1 MTDIRP
7 ADATVDAAADSL
19 ARTVAAADLPK
30 VLHGAPAAVLMIDLE
45 RREVVYANAAAIELT
60 GDRVRL
66 PVDVDAWGDAAGLTD
81 LGGKRMSE
89 TSSPLSLVA
98 SGVPVAGEPVAVH
111 DSARRGG
118 SVTSAQREATEGRL
132 LWVTGFG
139 LSGVTD
145 GAVPGDLESRA
156 LVVFLQ
162 LSGTEHGDRRHLE
175 VLRDR
180 AVVATEMSF
189 TITDPRRPDDPLIW
203 VNPSFTRLTGYTQE
217 DVVGRNCRLLQG
229 PNTDRGAIDRIS
241 RSLRRQEPITE
252 VLLNYRK
259 DGTAYWNQVSIS
271 PVFDGTGEL
280 VNFVGVQNDVTERVM
295 VEQERSAALADA
307 EAARNQLRL
316 LAEATTQMTEALD
329 VGDACRRLARIV
341 VPQLADLCAVDL
353 VDRPASTAP
362 SRLAVAAR
370 DPGDEDRLRRLGE
383 LRDYRTGGTS
393 DTGRV
398 LAGEA
403 PVLLS
408 DLPESGAER
417 HPDDPKAA
425 EVYDQL
431 RLRSAMVVPVR
442 ARGRVLGTL
451 TLLTQHPY
459 GRRYGSRDLHLA
471 ADLAGRAGLTVDN
484 ARLYEVEHA
493 AAATLQR
500 SLLPVVP
507 EVDGLQVA
515 ARYLVGADGNQV
527 GGDWYDVLPLPD
539 GAVGIAVG
547 DVVGHDL
554 QAAAAMGQ
562 LRGVVRSYAWEGRGP
577 GSVLDRCD
585 QLVQGLEMAA
595 MATAFY
601 ARMEPAGSDG
611 TRMLRYANAGHPAPL
626 LLGPDGELRR
636 LDEQRSPM
644 IGAVPTFGST
654 DGPGRA
660 EVELCCPAGSM
671 VLLYTD
677 GLTDMAGSD
686 ADERT
691 ALLERTLAELPSG
704 TDAETAVDRVL
715 TACAPHRLRDD
726 VALLAIRIAG

>member
-1 MTDIRP
+1 MTEIRP
-7 ADATVDAAADSL
+7 ADAAAEAV
-19 ARTVAAADLPK
+19 ARTVAPADLPQ
-30 VLHGAPAAVLMIDLE
+30 VLHGAPAAVLMIDL
-45 RREVVYANAAAIELT
+45 RSREVVYANPSAIELT

-81 LGGKRMSE
+81 LAGKRMSE
-89 TSSPLSLVA
+89 TDSPLWLVA

-111 DSARRGG
+111 DAARRGG
-118 SVTSAQREATEGRL
+118 SVTDRQRDATEGRL

-139 LSGVTD
+139 LAGVTD
-145 GAVPGDLESRA
+145 GARPGDLESRA

-162 LSGTEHGDRRHLE
+162 ISGTEHGDRRRLE

-180 AVVATEMSF
+180 AVVATDMAF
-189 TITDPRRPDDPLIW
+189 TITDPRREDDPLIW
-203 VNPSFTRLTGYTQE
+203 VNPSFTRLTGYSHD

-229 PNTDRGAIDRIS
+229 PNTDRAVVRRIADA
-241 RSLRRQEPITE
+241 LGRQEPVTE

-259 DGTAYWNQVSIS
+259 DGTAYWNQVSIT
-271 PVFDGTGEL
+271 PVFDGQGEL
-280 VNFVGVQNDVTERVM
+280 VNFVGVQNDVTERVL

-329 VGDACRRLARIV
+329 VRDACVRLARIV

-353 VDRPASTAP
+353 VDRPDTSVP

-370 DPGDEDRLRRLGE
+370 DPGDEDLLLRMSE
-383 LRDYRTGGTS
+383 LRAYRTGGAT

-398 LAGEA
+398 LAGDA

-471 ADLAGRAGLTVDN
+471 TDLAGRAGLTVDN

-507 EVDGLQVA
+507 EVEGLQLA

-562 LRGVVRSYAWEGRGP
+562 LRGVVRSYAWEGRDP

-601 ARMEPAGSDG
+601 ARMEPADERGH
-611 TRMLRYANAGHPAPL
+611 RVLRYANAGHPAPL
-626 LLGPDGELRR
+626 LLDPDGVLHR
-636 LDEQRSPM
+636 LDEERSPM
-644 IGAVPTFGST
+644 IGAVPTFGSS

-660 EVELCCPAGSM
+660 EARLDCPPGS
-671 VLLYTD
+671 VLLLYTD
-677 GLTDMAGSD
+677 GLTDMVGED

-691 ALLERTLAELPSG
+691 ALLERTLAEMRPG
-704 TDAETAVDRVL
+704 TDAATVVERVL
-715 TACAPHRLRDD
+715 AECAPRRLRDD
-726 VALLAIRIAG
+726 VALLAIRVEG

>member
-1 MTDIRP
+1 MTEISGAVGVAP
-7 ADATVDAAADSL
+7 
-19 ARTVAAADLPK
+19 VAAADLPH
-30 VLHGAPAAVLMIDLE
+30 VLHGAPAAVLMIDLAT
-45 RREVVYANAAAIELT
+45 REVVYANASAIELT
-60 GDRVRL
+60 GDRVHL
-66 PVDVDAWGDAAGLTD
+66 PVDVDTWADAAGLTD
-81 LGGKRMSE
+81 LGGQRMSD
-89 TSSPLSLVA
+89 TNSPLSLVA
-98 SGVPVAGEPVAVH
+98 AGLPVVGEPVAVH
-111 DSARRGG
+111 DAARRG
-118 SVTSAQREATEGRL
+118 STVTDEQRDASEGRL

-139 LSGVTD
+139 LA
-145 GAVPGDLESRA
+145 GAGPAPQGTELESRA

-162 LSGTEHGDRRHLE
+162 ISGTEHGDRRRLE

-189 TITDPRRPDDPLIW
+189 TITDPRQPDDPLIW
-203 VNPSFTRLTGYTQE
+203 VNPSFTRLTGYTYE

-229 PNTDRGAIDRIS
+229 PNTDRAAVERIS
-241 RSLRRQEPITE
+241 DALARREPFTS

-259 DGTAYWNQVSIS
+259 DGSAYWNQVSIS
-271 PVFDGTGEL
+271 PVFDGAGEL
-280 VNFVGVQNDVTERVM
+280 VNFVGVQNDVTERVT
-295 VEQERSAALADA
+295 VEQERATALADA
-307 EAARNQLRL
+307 ESSRGQLRL

-329 VGDACRRLARIV
+329 VGDACARLARIV

-353 VDRPASTAP
+353 LDRPGVTAP
-362 SRLAVAAR
+362 TRLAVAAR
-370 DPGDEDRLRRLGE
+370 DAADEELLLRLAPRPDGA
-383 LRDYRTGGTS
+383 GG
-393 DTGRV
+393 V
-398 LAGEA
+398 LAGGA
-403 PVLLS
+403 PRLVAE
-408 DLPESGAER
+408 LPETGVER
-417 HPDDPKAA
+417 HPGDPDSAA
-425 EVYDQL
+425 VYDGL
-431 RLRSAMVVPVR
+431 RLRSEMIVPIR
-442 ARGRVLGTL
+442 ARGRVLGSL
-451 TLLTQHPY
+451 TLLTQLPY

-507 EVDGLQVA
+507 DVAGLQLA

-554 QAAAAMGQ
+554 AAAAAMGQ

-601 ARMEPAGSDG
+601 ARIEPPDADG
-611 TRMLRYANAGHPAPL
+611 VRVVRYANAGHPAPL
-626 LLGPDGELRR
+626 VLGPDGGLRR

-644 IGAVPTFGST
+644 IGAVPMFGRSS
-654 DGPGRA
+654 GRERA
-660 EVELCCPAGSM
+660 EASLSCPPGS
-671 VLLYTD
+671 VLLLYTD
-677 GLTDMAGSD
+677 GLTDMVGHD

-691 ALLERTLAELPSG
+691 DLLERTVVAQGPG
-704 TDAETAVDRVL
+704 VDAEELVEGVL
-715 TACAPHRLRDD
+715 AACAPTRLSDD
-726 VALLAIRIAG
+726 VALLAVRLTA

>member
-1 MTDIRP
+1 MTEISGTAGVAP
-7 ADATVDAAADSL
+7 
-19 ARTVAAADLPK
+19 VAAADLPR
-30 VLHGAPAAVLMIDLE
+30 VLHGAPAAVLMIDLTT
-45 RREVVYANAAAIELT
+45 REVVYANAAAIELT
-60 GDRVRL
+60 GDRVHL

-81 LGGKRMSE
+81 LGGQRMSE

-98 SGVPVAGEPVAVH
+98 AGVPVSGEPVAVH
-111 DSARRGG
+111 DAARRG
-118 SVTSAQREATEGRL
+118 STVTDEQRDASEGRL

-139 LSGVTD
+139 LT
-145 GAVPGDLESRA
+145 GAAPTAGAAGLESRA

-162 LSGTEHGDRRHLE
+162 ISGTEHGDRRQLE

-189 TITDPRRPDDPLIW
+189 TITDPRQPDDPLIW
-203 VNPSFTRLTGYTQE
+203 VNPSFTRLTGYSYE

-229 PNTDRGAIDRIS
+229 PNTDRATVERIADALS
-241 RSLRRQEPITE
+241 RREPFTS

-259 DGTAYWNQVSIS
+259 DGSAYWNQVSIS
-271 PVFDGTGEL
+271 PVFDGAGEL
-280 VNFVGVQNDVTERVM
+280 INFVGVQNDVTERVT
-295 VEQERSAALADA
+295 VEQERATALADA
-307 EAARNQLRL
+307 ESSRSQLRL
-316 LAEATTQMTEALD
+316 LAEATTQMTEALG
-329 VGDACRRLARIV
+329 VGDACARLARIV
-341 VPQLADLCAVDL
+341 VPQLADLCVVDL
-353 VDRPASTAP
+353 LERPGASVPT
-362 SRLAVAAR
+362 RLAVAAR
-370 DPGDEDRLRRLGE
+370 DAADEDRLRRLGE
-383 LRDYRTGGTS
+383 LPDGP
-393 DTGRV
+393 
-398 LAGEA
+398 AGDA
-403 PVLLS
+403 PRLIAE
-408 DLPESGAER
+408 LPERGAER
-417 HPDDPKAA
+417 HPDDPASAA
-425 EVYDQL
+425 VYDEL
-431 RLRSAMVVPVR
+431 RLRSAMVVPIR

-451 TLLTQHPY
+451 TLLTQLPY

-507 EVDGLQVA
+507 EVTGLQVA

-554 QAAAAMGQ
+554 AAAAAMGQ

-601 ARMEPAGSDG
+601 ARIEPPDAEGM
-611 TRMLRYANAGHPAPL
+611 RVVRYANAGHPAPL
-626 LLGPDGELRR
+626 VLDPDGSLRR

-644 IGAVPTFGST
+644 IGAVPMFGRSS
-654 DGPGRA
+654 GRVRA
-660 EVELCCPAGSM
+660 EAELTCPPGS
-671 VLLYTD
+671 VLLLYTD
-677 GLTDMAGSD
+677 GLTDMVGHD

-691 ALLERTLAELPSG
+691 DLLERTVHAQRPGVEAEELVDGVLA
-704 TDAETAVDRVL
+704 
-715 TACAPHRLRDD
+715 ACAPTRLSDD
-726 VALLAIRIAG
+726 VALLAVRLTA

>member
-1 MTDIRP
+1 VTETRP
-7 ADATVDAAADSL
+7 PVDAATEAITR
-19 ARTVAAADLPK
+19 AVAATDLPQ
-30 VLHGAPAAVLMIDLE
+30 VLHGAPAAVLMIDLNA
-45 RREVVYANAAAIELT
+45 RQVVYANAAAIELT
-60 GDRVRL
+60 GDRVHL

-89 TSSPLSLVA
+89 TNSPLSLVA

-111 DSARRGG
+111 DAARRGS
-118 SVTSAQREATEGRL
+118 SVTDEQRDASEGRL

-139 LSGVTD
+139 LS
-145 GAVPGDLESRA
+145 AVSDNAPAPAELDTRA

-162 LSGTEHGDRRHLE
+162 LSGTEHGDRRQLE

-180 AVVATEMSF
+180 AVVATDMSF
-189 TITDPRRPDDPLIW
+189 TISDPRREDDPLIW
-203 VNPSFTRLTGYTQE
+203 VNPSFTRLTGYSAE
-217 DVVGRNCRLLQG
+217 EVVGRNCRLLQG
-229 PNTDRGAIDRIS
+229 PNTDRTVVRQMAEA
-241 RSLRRQEPITE
+241 LQRREPITA
-252 VLLNYRK
+252 VLLNYRR

-271 PVFDGTGEL
+271 PVFDGGGEL
-280 VNFVGVQNDVTERVM
+280 VNFVGVQNDVTERIL

-329 VGDACRRLARIV
+329 VADACARLARIV

-353 VDRPASTAP
+353 VDRPGTSAP

-370 DPGDEDRLRRLGE
+370 DPQDESRLRELGE
-383 LRDYRTGGTS
+383 LRRHRPGGGT
-393 DTGRV
+393 DTSRV
-398 LAGEA
+398 LSGAA
-403 PVLLS
+403 PVLLAE
-408 DLPESGAER
+408 LPESGTER
-417 HPDDPKAA
+417 YPDDEQAA
-425 EVYDQL
+425 AVYDGL

-459 GRRYGSRDLHLA
+459 GRRYTSRDLHLA

-507 EVDGLQVA
+507 DVKGLQVA

-562 LRGVVRSYAWEGRGP
+562 LRGVVRSYAWEGRAP

-601 ARMEPAGSDG
+601 ARIEPPDADG
-611 TRMLRYANAGHPAPL
+611 RRVLRYANAGHPAPL
-626 LLGPDGELRR
+626 MLGPDGGLRA
-636 LDEQRSPM
+636 LDEKRSPM
-644 IGAVPTFGST
+644 IGAVPTFGAT

-660 EVELCCPAGSM
+660 EVELACPAGS
-671 VLLYTD
+671 VLLLYTD
-677 GLTDMAGSD
+677 GLTDMAGED

-691 ALLERTLAELPSG
+691 GLLERTLGSVAPG
-704 TDAETAVDRVL
+704 TDAETVVQRVL
-715 TACAPHRLRDD
+715 DTCAPSRLRDD
-726 VALLAIRIAG
+726 VALLAIRLED